1 MRNYLI
7 FTLLFI
13 INLVFHLGFLFLT
26 DKSAVFLLGYAL
38 IIIVLWAITHKL
50 AHNKP
55 RMNFMFIFSLIMS
68 LVVTD
73 VFSQG
78 YRLVTGETNGVST
91 VNYLLTMLGV
101 VFGIFIGL
109 AIFVFFV
116 KKISEKYF
124 VGEKLNPDGSVK
136 RTIHENL
143 KLKRLMIF
151 TALAVYAIMLGT
163 YLAVYFGLYGHF
175 PAFTIASILFFFYLF
190 SKISLSYTYRNYV
203 PRNKVDYEVAVLVP
217 FFNESLE
224 NIQRQYESFKNQS
237 YKNLKIYYHDDGSS
251 TDEVYEWLKAVAL
264 MDANVYVEKAPN
276 QGKRKCQIDLL
287 KVANQQFI
295 YTTDSDTELKHDC
308 IEELVNCFEQKDVYA
323 VTGLVQA
330 SNAYD
335 NSFTKLLQVRYF
347 AAFESERAA
356 QSNFGNVIVCSG
368 PNSMYRREVFTD
380 NVEEYT
386 NQLFLGKVQHVGD
399 DRCLTNF
406 AMRYGTAKYQ
416 SNAITYTEIPSDI
429 GKFTKQQIRWNRSFI
444 RETYLGIKNCIEYR
458 LPIATF
464 LWMLM
469 EAIMVVVF
477 LFVTG
482 YFMTKMLFGN
492 VLIVDMLF
500 FFLFVISNSYIRNI
514 FYIPY
519 DINLYLKMPIY
530 GVIHAFWVTPL
541 KIYSFITLTVTKWGT
556 R

>member
-1 MRNYLI
+1 
-7 FTLLFI
+7 
-13 INLVFHLGFLFLT
+13 
-26 DKSAVFLLGYAL
+26 
-38 IIIVLWAITHKL
+38 
-50 AHNKP
+50 
-55 RMNFMFIFSLIMS
+55 
-68 LVVTD
+68 
-73 VFSQG
+73 
-78 YRLVTGETNGVST
+78 
-91 VNYLLTMLGV
+91 
-101 VFGIFIGL
+101 
-109 AIFVFFV
+109 
-116 KKISEKYF
+116 
-124 VGEKLNPDGSVK
+124 
-136 RTIHENL
+136 
-143 KLKRLMIF
+143 
-151 TALAVYAIMLGT
+151 
-163 YLAVYFGLYGHF
+163 
-175 PAFTIASILFFFYLF
+175 LF

-203 PRNKVDYEVAVLVP
+203 PRNKSKDEVAILVP
-217 FFNESLE
+217 FFNESLD
-224 NIQRQYESFKNQS
+224 NIQRQYKSFKNQTHQNI
-237 YKNLKIYYHDDGSS
+237 KVYYHDDGSKS
-251 TDEVYEWLKAVAL
+251 DEVYEWLKTVAL
-264 MDANVYVEKAPN
+264 SDSSVYVEKAPN

-287 KVANQQFI
+287 KVADQQFI
-295 YTTDSDTELKHDC
+295 YTTDSDTVLKDNC
-308 IEELVNCFEQKDVYA
+308 IEELVNCFEQEDVYA

-406 AMRYGTAKYQ
+406 AMRYGSAKYQ

-444 RETYLGIKNCIEYR
+444 RETYLGIKNCIQYR

-469 EAIMVVVF
+469 EAVMVVLF

-482 YFMTKMLFGN
+482 YFMAKMIFGN

-500 FFLFVISNSYIRNI
+500 FFLFVTSNSYIRNI

-519 DINLYLKMPIY
+519 DVNLYLNMPIY